1 MTSEDQNFEMYAG
14 ESKVITVTVRE
25 PPLPDG
31 TLGPLIDLTGSSIEW
46 IVKRAEDD
54 AVGLITKIV
63 GAGIALLNQTTYKGQ
78 FTITLAPADTVSL
91 GGASYY
97 HEAEVTDVAG
107 NVSTVTRGILT
118 IKKALT

>member
-14 ESKVITVTVRE
+14 ESKVITVTVMDDAT
-25 PPLPDG
+25 PPVP
-31 TLGPLIDLTGSSIEW
+31 IDLTGASIEW
-46 IVKRAEDD
+46 IVKRSEDD
-54 AVGLITKIV
+54 AVGLITKTV
-63 GAGIALLNQTTYKGQ
+63 GAGIALLNQTTHKGE
-78 FTITLAPADTVSL
+78 FTITLAPADTASL

-97 HEAEVTDVAG
+97 HEAEVTDVAT